1 MDTVNKELKLES
13 LDVESLRAL
22 VLAQRTEIENLN
34 LLVFKLKRMHFGQRS
49 RS

>member
-13 LDVESLRAL
+13 LDVESLRSL

-34 LLVFKLKRMHFGQRS
+34 LLVLTNAYTSASVQRS
-49 RS
+49 